1 MKETTNIHGTDEGN
15 LTEVL
20 PKGLTLKGLIEAY
33 LTDPDSRH
41 HKKRYST
48 RKNHETLLK
57 RLVESYGE
65 VRLCDIKGRTIIG
78 WHKAWTDNGRML
90 ATGQSMKGQIRV
102 LFSFGFTILEDVE
115 CQRLCSVMGELR
127 FPMPHARLQSIT
139 ADQATAV
146 RQMAHDWFG
155 WHSLALAQAIQFE
168 LMLRQKDVIGE
179 YVPLSEPEESN
190 VVWHG
195 QKWIRGLRWEAV
207 DENFILIHTT
217 SKRMKTLEVN
227 LRLAPMV
234 MDELGLMLEI
244 EPDQITRNML
254 PAAGP
259 VILNTVTGMPYSCSE
274 YRRKWRLVATK
285 AGVPKNVFNMD
296 SRAGGITEAS
306 DAGAEME
313 HIRHA
318 ATHSHI
324 SMTQRYSR
332 NSADKVAK
340 VMRIRSASRKNKV
353 PENGM

>member
-1 MKETTNIHGTDEGN
+1 MNDSRTKGSICAKTVPAG
-15 LTEVL
+15 
-20 PKGLTLKGLIEAY
+20 GLTLRGLINAY
-33 LTDPDSRH
+33 QTDPDSRH
-41 HKKRYST
+41 HKKRYAT
-48 RKNHETLLK
+48 RRNHDTLLK
-57 RLVESYGE
+57 RLVEGHGE
-65 VRLCDIKGRTIIG
+65 VKLCDIKGRTIIG
-78 WHKAWTDNGRML
+78 WHKEWSDNGRML
-90 ATGQSMKGQIRV
+90 ATGQAMKGIIRV
-102 LFSFGFTILEDVE
+102 LFSFGFTILEDAE

-127 FPMPHARLQSIT
+127 FAMPYARLQSIT
-139 ADQATAV
+139 ADQAIAV
-146 RQMAHDWFG
+146 RKTAREWFG
-155 WHSLALAQAIQFE
+155 WDSMALAQALQFE

-179 YVPLSEPEESN
+179 WVPLSEPEQSV

-195 QKWIRGLRWEAV
+195 QKWIRGLRWEAI
-207 DENFILIHTT
+207 DDNFILIHTT

-234 MDELGLMLEI
+234 MEELGLMLEI

-259 VILNTVTGMPYSCSE
+259 VILNTISAMPYSSCE
-274 YRRKWRLVATK
+274 YRRKWRKVATK
-285 AGVPKNVFNMD
+285 AGVPKNVYNMD

-340 VMRIRSASRKNKV
+340 VMRIRAASRRNKV